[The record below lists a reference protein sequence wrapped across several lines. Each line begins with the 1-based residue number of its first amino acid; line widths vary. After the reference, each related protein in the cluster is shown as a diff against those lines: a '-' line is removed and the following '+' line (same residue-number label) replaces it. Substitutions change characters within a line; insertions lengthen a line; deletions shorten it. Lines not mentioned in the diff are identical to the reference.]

1 MSWAFYYVNDNK
13 KFDVIFFQFMRCIIC
28 YTILMLTSNIKTQ
41 ARKGLILYNTS
52 NGIIGLKKMF
62 SNHLEIAKM
71 FKEEVNN

>member
-1 MSWAFYYVNDNK
+1 
-13 KFDVIFFQFMRCIIC
+13 
-28 YTILMLTSNIKTQ
+28 MLTSNIKTQ